1 MTPHRFEGVKGVTP
15 QAYREA
21 VTPLNSLNS
30 STDLVHQDGVDQRS
44 TGTKLDS
51 MKTTSIS
58 DQLRQFVRTADRSQ
72 RQIALSADID
82 PALLCRFLK
91 GTSQLSSGS
100 LDRLAAQ
107 LGLKLVPIEPE
118 DTQTTIKAATKRR
131 KE

>member
-1 MTPHRFEGVKGVTP
+1 MTPHGLEEFKGVTLP
-15 QAYREA
+15 AYRDT

-30 STDLVHQDGVDQRS
+30 STDLVHQDDVDLRS
-44 TGTKLDS
+44 TVDKLDS
-51 MKTTSIS
+51 MTTSIS
-58 DQLRQFVRTADRSQ
+58 DQLRQFVRTAGRSQ
-72 RQIALSADID
+72 RQLALSADID

-107 LGLKLVPIEPE
+107 LGLQLVPIEPE
-118 DTQTTIKAATKRR
+118 DTKTTTKTAKTRR

>member
-1 MTPHRFEGVKGVTP
+1 MIDT
-15 QAYREA
+15 
-21 VTPLNSLNS
+21 
-30 STDLVHQDGVDQRS
+30 
-44 TGTKLDS
+44 

-107 LGLKLVPIEPE
+107 LDLQLVPIKPE
-118 DTQTTIKAATKRR
+118 DMQTTIKTATKRR